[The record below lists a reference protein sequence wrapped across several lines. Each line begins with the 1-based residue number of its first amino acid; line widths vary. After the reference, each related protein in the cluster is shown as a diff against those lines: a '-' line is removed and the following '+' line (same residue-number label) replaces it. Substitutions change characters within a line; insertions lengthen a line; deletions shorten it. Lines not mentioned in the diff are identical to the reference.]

1 MYSDS
6 FLHGAHSDTG
16 MIYVQGH
23 RGARGVLPE
32 NTLQGIEYA
41 LSLGVQSIE
50 MDVLA
55 TRDDIIVV
63 THNTSLHPDT
73 TRTMS
78 GEWVDADTFRVRD
91 LTLKQLQDFNV
102 GACRSGSGYKKRF
115 ADQRNLDFAAI
126 PALTDVF
133 ELLVQ
138 PRYDLAWLN
147 IEVKSDPINPE
158 KTAPIKVL
166 VQQLIDDIRAFRLER
181 RVAVQSFDWN
191 VCLEMQRLA
200 PQMTTSYLSSVG
212 PEDQYGSNNI
222 YPDSPWMGP
231 LANAHLESSLPEI
244 IAKAGGKMWAPYFGN
259 LTKTDMGLARS
270 LGLITYVWT
279 VNELADIDRMT
290 ALGVHGVISDYPL
303 KVLEYLYSQ
312 GLAASFLPQE

>member
-78 GEWVDADTFRVRD
+78 GEWVDAHTFRVRD
-91 LTLKQLQDFNV
+91 LTMKQLQDFNV
-102 GACRSGSGYKKRF
+102 GACRSAVGIKNG
-115 ADQRNLDFAAI
+115 L
-126 PALTDVF
+126 LT
-133 ELLVQ
+133 
-138 PRYDLAWLN
+138 N
-147 IEVKSDPINPE
+147 
-158 KTAPIKVL
+158 
-166 VQQLIDDIRAFRLER
+166 
-181 RVAVQSFDWN
+181 
-191 VCLEMQRLA
+191 
-200 PQMTTSYLSSVG
+200 
-212 PEDQYGSNNI
+212 
-222 YPDSPWMGP
+222 
-231 LANAHLESSLPEI
+231 
-244 IAKAGGKMWAPYFGN
+244 
-259 LTKTDMGLARS
+259 
-270 LGLITYVWT
+270 
-279 VNELADIDRMT
+279 
-290 ALGVHGVISDYPL
+290 
-303 KVLEYLYSQ
+303 
-312 GLAASFLPQE
+312 AASILQRFLRSPMFSNFWFSLDMI